1 MSKDQKKAL
10 KSSKGLR
17 HYLAACVANNPGAE
31 IAGCS
36 LEEWV
41 KLHSRMTVK
50 AYQKKQLAAGCW
62 GGDIEIAACA
72 VSWGVNVWVW
82 RPTRDSFELT
92 CRFTSPKS
100 SRHVLHLLYREGTHY
115 DVFRPDADELKAALA
130 EAGALPLT
138 PNPSPNPHPYPNPN
152 PQPDPNPNPTPSRS
166 GLSRRAR
173 SSARRPRRRR
183 LRPRA
188 QL

>member
-10 KSSKGLR
+10 KTSNGLR

-138 PNPSPNPHPYPNPN
+138 PTPALTLTLILTLTLT
-152 PQPDPNPNPTPSRS
+152 PTLTLALPLAGVGCHAGPVR
-166 GLSRRAR
+166 GG
-173 SSARRPRRRR
+173 
-183 LRPRA
+183 
-188 QL
+188 QDG